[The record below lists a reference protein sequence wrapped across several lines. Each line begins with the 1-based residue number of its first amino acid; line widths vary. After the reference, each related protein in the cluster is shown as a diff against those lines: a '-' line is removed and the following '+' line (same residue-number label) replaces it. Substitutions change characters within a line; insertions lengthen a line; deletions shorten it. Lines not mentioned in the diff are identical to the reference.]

1 LAGAHSIAGSE
12 AQGVKYD
19 TADLRAHLRRGGLIA
34 YPTEACYGLGCDPRN
49 LRALKQLIRLKGRS
63 AVKGLLLI
71 ADCFRRLELFIRPLS
86 AVDRARVSRSWP
98 GPVTWVVP
106 ASAACPPL
114 LTGGRATIAVRVTAH
129 VEAARLCRS
138 LGMALVSTSANKS
151 GKKPARTAAECSR
164 IFGARVRVIDG
175 RIGQRRRPSTLID
188 LATGTVL
195 RP

>member
-1 LAGAHSIAGSE
+1 MKGDA
-12 AQGVKYD
+12 
-19 TADLRAHLRRGGLIA
+19 ADLRAHLRRGGLIA
-34 YPTEACYGLGCDPRN
+34 YPTESCYGLGCDPRN
-49 LRALKQLIRLKGRS
+49 LRALQRILRLKGRDAS
-63 AVKGLLLI
+63 KGMVLI
-71 ADCFRRLELFIRPLS
+71 ADCFKRLKSFVRPLS
-86 AVDRARVSRSWP
+86 AVAQARVNRSWP

-106 ASAACPPL
+106 ASAACPAL

-129 VEAARLCRS
+129 AEAARLCRS

-151 GKKPARTAAECSR
+151 GKKTAQTAAECRR

-188 LATGTVL
+188 LATGTIL

>member
-1 LAGAHSIAGSE
+1 MRDDA
-12 AQGVKYD
+12 
-19 TADLRAHLRRGGLIA
+19 ADLRAHLRRGGLIA
-34 YPTEACYGLGCDPRN
+34 YPTESCYGLGCDPRN
-49 LRALKQLIRLKGRS
+49 LLALKQILYLKGRDTS
-63 AVKGLLLI
+63 KGMVLI
-71 ADCFRRLELFIRPLS
+71 ADCFKRLKFFIRPLS
-86 AVDRARVSRSWP
+86 AVDLARVSRSWP

-129 VEAARLCRS
+129 PGAALLCRS

-151 GKKPARTAAECSR
+151 GKKPAQTAAECRR
-164 IFGARVRVIDG
+164 IFGARVRMIDG